1 MDIETKQL
9 TFNGQTFFIGI
20 DTHKNNWKIT
30 VRSNGLTLK
39 TFSMNPSPKELFS
52 YLHKNYP
59 GGRYFSA
66 YEAGY
71 SGFWIHRELIN
82 LGIKNVVVNAADIPG
97 TNKEKDRK
105 DDNVDSSKICREL
118 NNGSLKGIHIPDQN
132 QEAIRIISRK
142 LQQYTRRITQ
152 VKCRIKALL
161 SFLGMDSKIE
171 TNQNWS
177 AAHLRALSN
186 LKFTQPHNRIAL
198 DIDLEELEHL
208 RKMRLKL
215 LKEIRKFSSENQ
227 IIGLLRTI
235 PGIGVVT
242 AFTLYTELM
251 DMERF
256 KTLDQLASIVGLV
269 PSTSSSDNKT
279 VMKGLSQRHSRFLRF
294 ALIESAWVAVRVD
307 PVFTHCYNKLCQRM
321 SKQRAIIRV
330 AKKLLNRIRSVWQ
343 NKQRYVI
350 GTVESV
356 PISKI
361 NSKYIKTVGT
371 KEDSVAA

>member
-1 MDIETKQL
+1 MDIKTKQL
-9 TFNGQTFFIGI
+9 DFNGQTFFIGI

-71 SGFWIHRELIN
+71 SGFWIHRELN
-82 LGIKNVVVNAADIPG
+82 DLGIRNIVVNAADIPG

-105 DDNVDSSKICREL
+105 DDNVDSSKISREL

-132 QEAIRIISRK
+132 QESIRIISRK

-161 SFLGMDSKIE
+161 SFLGMDSQIE
-171 TNQNWS
+171 TNQRWS

-186 LKFTQPHNRIAL
+186 LKFTQTHNRIAL

-227 IIGLLRTI
+227 IISLLRTI
-235 PGIGVVT
+235 PGIGIIT

-251 DMERF
+251 GMERF
-256 KTLDQLASIVGLV
+256 NSLDQLASIIGLV
-269 PSTSSSDNKT
+269 PSTSSSDSKT
-279 VMKGLSQRHSRFLRF
+279 VMKGLSQRHSRFLRY

-307 PVFTHCYNKLCQRM
+307 PVFTHCYNRLCHRM
-321 SKQRAIIRV
+321 SKQRAIIRI
-330 AKKLLNRIRSVWQ
+330 AKKLLNRIRHVWK
-343 NKQRYVI
+343 NKQRFVI
-350 GTVESV
+350 GTIETAPV
-356 PISKI
+356 SKDVL
-361 NSKYIKTVGT
+361 NCTSKDKMNV
-371 KEDSVAA
+371 VAA